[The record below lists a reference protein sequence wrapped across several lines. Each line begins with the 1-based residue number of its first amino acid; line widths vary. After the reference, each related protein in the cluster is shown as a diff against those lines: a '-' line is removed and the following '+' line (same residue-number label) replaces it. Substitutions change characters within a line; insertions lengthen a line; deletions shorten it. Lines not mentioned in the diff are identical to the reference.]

1 MCALC
6 QDGRPGGRGGRAG
19 AVLAKKGHDV
29 RVILPMYTA
38 IAQKWQEQMQY
49 LLDFDVQ
56 LGWRR
61 QYCGVQMLKKDGVL
75 YYFLDNKY
83 YFGRPYHLRSG
94 RRRVRALRLLLPRL
108 PHALPLLDFAPT
120 LYMRTT
126 GKAA

>member
-1 MCALC
+1 
-6 QDGRPGGRGGRAG
+6 
-19 AVLAKKGHDV
+19 
-29 RVILPMYTA
+29 MYTA

-75 YYFLDNKY
+75 YYFPGQQVLL
-83 YFGRPYHLRSG
+83 RPPYIYGLGGDEYERYG
-94 RRRVRALRLLLPRL
+94 FFCRACSTLCR
-108 PHALPLLDFAPT
+108 FWTSAPT
-120 LYMRTT
+120 LYMRMT